1 MIEINLLPGARKKKK
16 GSSSSASLNLG
27 AVFGDL
33 ASTLKDPWL
42 AVAIGGIVIGVAA
55 SAAMYVLQGRETAAL
70 AEQQRVAVQ
79 DSTRYAA
86 VLAQRSLA
94 ESQRDSILRQI
105 AIISAIDGDRYIWPH
120 VMDEISRA
128 LPTYTWLRSVSQ
140 TTSSAPISPEAA
152 AAGEAPGL
160 GLRLVA
166 YTVDIQAVT
175 IYMKNLEASPFLENV
190 TLGLSDKAVTDGKEV
205 TQFTL
210 DMQYSKPDGSAIRTV
225 PLSIAV
231 R

>member
-1 MIEINLLPGARKKKK
+1 MIEINLLPGARKKK
-16 GSSSSASLNLG
+16 GSSKGASLNLG
-27 AVFGDL
+27 AAFGDL
-33 ASTLKDPWL
+33 ASKLKDPWL
-42 AVAIGGIVIGVAA
+42 AIAIVGVVLGLSA
-55 SAAMYVLQGRETAAL
+55 SGAMYALQGREAATL
-70 AEQQRVAVQ
+70 EEQQRVAVQ

-86 VLAQRSLA
+86 VLAQRSAA

-105 AIISAIDGDRYIWPH
+105 AVISAIDGDRFIWPH
-120 VMDEISRA
+120 ILDEVARA
-128 LPTYTWLRSVSQ
+128 LPTYTWLRSVAQ
-140 TTSSAPISPEAA
+140 TSSSAPISPEAA
-152 AAGEAPGL
+152 AAGSAPRL
-160 GLRLVA
+160 GLRIVA

-190 TLGLSDKAVTDGKEV
+190 TLGVSDKAMTDGKEV

-210 DMQYSKPDGSAIRTV
+210 DMQFSKPDGSAIRTV

>member
-1 MIEINLLPGARKKKK
+1 MIEINLLPGARKKK
-16 GSSSSASLNLG
+16 GSSKSASLNLG

-33 ASTLKDPWL
+33 ASKLKDPWL
-42 AVAIGGIVIGVAA
+42 AIAIVGVVIGLSA
-55 SAAMYVLQGRETAAL
+55 SGAMYVFQSREAATL
-70 AEQQRVAVQ
+70 EEQQRVAVQ

-86 VLAQRSLA
+86 VLAQRA
-94 ESQRDSILRQI
+94 AATSQRDSIMRQI
-105 AIISAIDGDRYIWPH
+105 AVISAIDGDRFIWPH
-120 VMDEISRA
+120 VMDEVARA
-128 LPTYTWLRSVSQ
+128 LPTYTWLRSVTQ
-140 TTSSAPISPEAA
+140 TSSSAPISPEAA
-152 AAGEAPGL
+152 AAGNAPRL
-160 GLRLVA
+160 GLRIVA

-190 TLGLSDKAVTDGKEV
+190 TLGVSDKAVTDGKEV

>member
-1 MIEINLLPGARKKKK
+1 MIEINLLPGARKKKR
-16 GSSSSASLNLG
+16 SSSSASLNLG
-27 AVFGDL
+27 AVFGEL
-33 ASTLKDPWL
+33 ASRLKDPWL
-42 AVAIGGIVIGVAA
+42 AIAVIGVVIGLA
-55 SAAMYVLQGRETAAL
+55 SSGAMYVLQGREAAAL
-70 AEQQRVAVQ
+70 EEQQRVAVQ

-86 VLAQRSLA
+86 VLAQRGAA

-105 AIISAIDGDRYIWPH
+105 AVISAIDGDRFIWPH
-120 VMDEISRA
+120 VMDELSAA

-140 TTSSAPISPEAA
+140 TSASAPISPEAA
-152 AAGEAPGL
+152 AAGETPRL
-160 GLRLVA
+160 GLRLIA

-175 IYMKNLEASPFLENV
+175 IFMKNLEASPFLENV
-190 TLGLSDKAVTDGKEV
+190 TLGVSEQAVTDGKEV

-210 DMQYSKPDGSAIRTV
+210 DMQYSKPDGSVIRTV